1 MRADDDD
8 RLLLQL
14 QFMTKPAGRRSAANP
29 PLLSTN
35 IRGERLPPARS
46 SISISFSPPVMS
58 LLGNR
63 RKSRAGLTLEEHLLH
78 EYGNVFY
85 SDRAA
90 LLKRREWLVCF
101 FFFDCFL
108 HLFVGGLRQ
117 ERAIQREQVCSFEA
131 FHHHLPNSCSS
142 PPSPHPPPPLGQ
154 CAREKERQWESERVT
169 LTSQWRGDVK
179 RRIHAGGKKRKKIL
193 LSLLPPLFTH
203 PTASGEQR
211 RSPAGVFPHSAFP
224 PFLRLYQTVGGERG
238 EPPPRAR
245 PLTLLL
251 SRRRVPAR
259 SRDA

>member
-1 MRADDDD
+1 
-8 RLLLQL
+8 
-14 QFMTKPAGRRSAANP
+14 MTKPAGRRSAANP

-46 SISISFSPPVMS
+46 SISISFSPPVTS

-142 PPSPHPPPPLGQ
+142 PPPLILLPLLDSVQERKRDSGRV
-154 CAREKERQWESERVT
+154 RESRLQASGEE
-169 LTSQWRGDVK
+169 TSK
-179 RRIHAGGKKRKKIL
+179 GGSTQGEKKRKKIL